1 MERLRIAHTIR
12 TSSYALALF
21 LVGVI
26 PGSIVLGSIVGFF
39 GWSLAG
45 LPIDG
50 ETATIIVFVVVP
62 ALLPLSL
69 VARAVVGGSAAE
81 QVFGALSVPCL
92 CVPLWAGYSSV
103 AASGIVGLGG
113 IISFGAGVFLAL
125 IVLADAVIEW
135 RLAGPGATVQRS
147 G

>member
-1 MERLRIAHTIR
+1 MERLARTIR

-26 PGSIVLGSIVGFF
+26 PGSIVLGSIVGLF

-50 ETATIIVFVVVP
+50 ETVTPIVFVVVP

-69 VARAVVGGSAAE
+69 VAWAAVGGSAVE
-81 QVFGALSVPCL
+81 KVFAALSVPCL
-92 CVPLWAGYSSV
+92 CVSLWAGYSSV
-103 AASGIVGLGG
+103 AVSGIGG
-113 IISFGAGVFLAL
+113 ISGVVSFGAGVFLAL

-135 RLAGPGATVQRS
+135 RLADPRASAQRS